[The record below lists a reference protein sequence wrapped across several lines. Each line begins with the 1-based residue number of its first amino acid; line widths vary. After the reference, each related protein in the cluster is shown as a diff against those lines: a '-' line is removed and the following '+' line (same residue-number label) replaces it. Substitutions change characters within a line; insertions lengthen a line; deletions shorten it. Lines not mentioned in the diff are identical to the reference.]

1 MSLKKC
7 VLFILI
13 FVSAN
18 LQGQKEEFDFK
29 KDFRLH
35 IKETREEINI
45 DGHLDEAVWNS
56 ADIGTDFWQKIPF
69 FAEGADPKT
78 EVRLTYDENF
88 LYVGTKCYQ
97 TEDVVIQSLRRDEY
111 WDNDGIA
118 IILDPFNSRINANLF
133 GTSAV
138 GVQWDAL
145 YSETSGINSDWSNK
159 WYVETQITDEYWSA
173 EFAIPFKILR
183 YKTDI
188 TEWGLNFVRNVQY
201 AREFHNWTAV
211 PESFW
216 PPNPAFAGAMVWD
229 KPPTKKS
236 GNYNLIPYAI
246 SGISKEVGEDLKPN
260 FKLGLDARVAVG
272 SSLNLDLTVNPDFS
286 QIEVDELVTNLTR
299 FNIFLPEK
307 RTFFL
312 ENSDLFA
319 DYGQPPVRPFFSRTI
334 GLDADRQPV
343 PILYGARL
351 TGNLTPDLR
360 MGFMNIHSLQTD
372 DALAQNQ
379 SAFTLKKQ
387 FGRSFIQGMFLN
399 RQAFNEGEMIGDD
412 FGRNASVEAAYL
424 SDNGQF
430 SGWVGGHLSFK
441 EGYST
446 QQGMYNIGLNFTNP
460 SWEILSDFFT
470 LQENYFADMGF
481 TARIENY
488 DAERDTTIRKGF
500 HSHYTT
506 VDYTIRPQEGGIA
519 RHNFGVENLIV
530 FNQDWSFNERNN
542 LLRYFMV
549 FNTGEE
555 INLRYNIY
563 DVELQF
569 PFSFTGDTPLPS
581 QRYKYSDIN
590 LEFRSDQRRLFS
602 YSVSGST
609 GGFYNGSLNKFQV
622 DAQYR
627 IQPWG
632 RFSVG
637 YQWNDIKFP
646 EPYGEALITAL
657 LAKVEI
663 GFSKN
668 LLWTTLFQYVDQ
680 SDFMGINSRIQ
691 WRFSPMSDIF
701 LVYIDNYDLITNLA
715 GLSRSAAT
723 NNRALVLKLNYWY

>member
-1 MSLKKC
+1 MRLVLC
-7 VLFILI
+7 VFLLFMMNSPWLL
-13 FVSAN
+13 SQNQA
-18 LQGQKEEFDFK
+18 FDFK
-29 KDFRLH
+29 KDFRLS
-35 IKETREEINI
+35 IKETKEEIKI
-45 DGHLDEAVWNS
+45 DGHLDEPVWS
-56 ADIGTDFWQKIPF
+56 TTEIGTNFWQKIPY
-69 FAEGADPKT
+69 FAEGADPRT
-78 EVRLTYDENF
+78 EVRITYDENF

-97 TEDVVIQSLRRDEY
+97 TEDVIIQSLKRDEY

-145 YSETSGINSDWSNK
+145 FSESSGVNSDWSNK
-159 WYVETQITDEYWSA
+159 WYVETQIEEEYWSA

-188 TEWGLNFVRNVQY
+188 TEWGLNFVRNVQF

-246 SGISKEVGEDLKPN
+246 GGINKEVNEPASLN
-260 FKLGLDARVAVG
+260 YKLGLDARVAIG

-312 ENSDLFA
+312 ENSDLFS

-334 GLDADRQPV
+334 GLDANRQAV

-351 TGNLTPDLR
+351 TGNLTPDMR
-360 MGFMNIHSLQTD
+360 MGFMNIHSLKTD

-387 FGRSFIQGMFLN
+387 FGRSYIQGMFLN
-399 RQAFNEGEMIGDD
+399 RQAFSEGELLGDD
-412 FGRNASVEAAYL
+412 YGRNVSLETAYL
-424 SDNGQF
+424 SDNGQV
-430 SGWVGGHLSFK
+430 SAWVGGHLSFK
-441 EGYST
+441 EGYKDKR
-446 QQGMYNIGLNFTNP
+446 GMYNVGFNFTNP

-470 LQENYFADMGF
+470 LQENFFADMGF
-481 TARIENY
+481 IARVENY
-488 DAERDTTIRKGF
+488 DAERDTTIRRGF
-500 HSHYTT
+500 HSSYTT
-506 VDYTIRPQEGGIA
+506 VDYTIRPEVGKIA

-530 FNQDWSFNERNN
+530 FNSDWSFNERNN
-542 LLRYFMV
+542 LLRYFLV
-549 FNTGEE
+549 FNTGEQ
-555 INLRYNIY
+555 INLRYNINQ
-563 DVELQF
+563 VELQF
-569 PFSFTGDTPLPS
+569 PFTFTDSTPLPAA
-581 QRYKYSDIN
+581 RYNYSDVS
-590 LEFRSDQRRLFS
+590 LEFRSDERKTFS
-602 YSVSGST
+602 YAASGGT
-609 GGFYNGSLNKFQV
+609 GGFYNGKLSKFQV
-622 DAQYR
+622 DAQFR
-627 IQPWG
+627 VQPWG
-632 RFSVG
+632 RFSLG

-646 EPYGEALITAL
+646 DQYGEALITAL

-680 SDFMGINSRIQ
+680 SDYMGINSRIQ

-701 LVYIDNYDLITNLA
+701 LVYLDNYDLITNIV
-715 GLSRSAAT
+715 GPRSVST